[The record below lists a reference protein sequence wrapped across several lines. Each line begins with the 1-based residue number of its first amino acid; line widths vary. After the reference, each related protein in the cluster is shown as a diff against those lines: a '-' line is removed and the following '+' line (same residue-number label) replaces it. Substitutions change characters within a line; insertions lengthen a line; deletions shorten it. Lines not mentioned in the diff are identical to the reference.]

1 MWEAEA
7 MFFSKAAGDLNYGFN
22 SLAPT
27 CPFLYRGRAQ
37 EDGSSAG
44 ELNSP

>member
-7 MFFSKAAGDLNYGFN
+7 MFLAKIASALNCGLN

-27 CPFLYRGRAQ
+27 CPFLYRGHGQ
-37 EDGSSAG
+37 EEGSSAG